1 MSENKKGTV
10 VIVSGP
16 SGVGK
21 STICRE
27 VAKRL
32 TDVHLS
38 VSATTRPRAENE
50 VDGKDYWFISKE
62 EFEKRLYNG
71 LFMEFAEVFDNYYGT
86 PRDKVDEIL
95 SAGKTVMLEID
106 VQGARKVKRIYPE
119 AKMVFILPPNKN
131 KLVQRMNHRARD
143 DTDMSARRLNHADSE
158 IAAAWQYYEHM
169 IINDDLEQAVEE
181 LVDVIKMN
189 SGDK

>member
-1 MSENKKGTV
+1 MSENKNGTI

-27 VAKRL
+27 VVKRL
-32 TDVHLS
+32 KDVHLS

-50 VDGKDYWFISKE
+50 VDGQDYWFISKE

-71 LFMEFAEVFDNYYGT
+71 LFLEFAEIFDNYYGT
-86 PRDKVDEIL
+86 PSDKVDEIL
-95 SAGKTVMLEID
+95 SAGKTVILEID
-106 VQGARKVKRIYPE
+106 VQGARKVKRIYPD

-131 KLVQRMNHRARD
+131 KLVQRMNHRGRD
-143 DTDMSARRLNHADSE
+143 DVGMSARRLSHADSE

-169 IINDDLEQAVEE
+169 IINDVLEQAVEE
-181 LVDVIKMN
+181 LMDVIKMN

>member
-1 MSENKKGTV
+1 MSENKKGIL

-21 STICRE
+21 TTVCRE
-27 VAKRL
+27 VVKCL

-62 EFEKRLYNG
+62 EFEKRLYSG
-71 LFMEFAEVFDNYYGT
+71 LFLEFAEVFNNYYGT
-86 PRDKVDEIL
+86 PSDKVVEIL
-95 SAGKTVMLEID
+95 SAGKTVILEID
-106 VQGARKVKRIYPE
+106 VQGARKVKRIYSD

-131 KLVQRMNHRARD
+131 KLVQRMNHRGRD
-143 DTDMSARRLNHADSE
+143 DAEMSARRLDRADSE

>member
-1 MSENKKGTV
+1 MSENKNGTI

-21 STICRE
+21 STICRK
-27 VAKRL
+27 VVKRL
-32 TDVHLS
+32 TDVYLS
-38 VSATTRPRAENE
+38 VSATTRPRAEDE

-62 EFEKRLYNG
+62 EFEKKLFDG
-71 LFMEFAEVFDNYYGT
+71 LFLEFAEIFDNYYGT
-86 PRDKVDEIL
+86 LRDKVDEIL

-106 VQGARKVKRIYPE
+106 VQGARKVKRVYPD

-131 KLVQRMNHRARD
+131 KLVQRMNHRGRD
-143 DTDMSARRLNHADSE
+143 DAEMSARRLNHADSE

-181 LVDVIKMN
+181 LVDVIKIN

>member
-27 VAKRL
+27 VVKRL
-32 TDVHLS
+32 KDVHLS

-50 VDGKDYWFISKE
+50 VEGKDYWFISKE

-71 LFMEFAEVFDNYYGT
+71 LFLEFAEVFDNYYGT
-86 PRDKVDEIL
+86 PSDKVDEIL
-95 SAGKTVMLEID
+95 SAGETVVLEID
-106 VQGARKVKRIYPE
+106 VQGARKVKRIYPD

-131 KLVQRMNHRARD
+131 KLLQRMNHRGRD
-143 DTDMSARRLNHADSE
+143 DAGMSARRLDRADSE
-158 IAAAWQYYEHM
+158 IAEELQYYEHM
-169 IINDDLEQAVEE
+169 IINDDL
-181 LVDVIKMN
+181 
-189 SGDK
+189 